1 MSKQANKQ
9 TNKKEAKRNEVVAS
23 LDLLSGAISRREN
36 IAILAEARTFHSR
49 SRSSAQLHTTSSH
62 PLTTGVQDGRATNP
76 PLSYHQLNLRG
87 PPVRSLT
94 VPVIPDRDA
103 RLQWIYGHG
112 DELGARAART
122 VVGGIHEN
130 LVEDFDERRSRS

>member
-1 MSKQANKQ
+1 M
-9 TNKKEAKRNEVVAS
+9 VAS

-76 PLSYHQLNLRG
+76 PPILPPIEPSWT
-87 PPVRSLT
+87 PPVRALT

-112 DELGARAART
+112 DELGARPART

-130 LVEDFDERRSRS
+130 LVEDFNESRSRS